1 MESKEPQKITG
12 QMLKK
17 MIEDVLTDYSLISPY
32 PLEAEPSY
40 SGEMPPENEDEDE
53 ENLIVSEE
61 RVISYKNK
69 SERDW
74 PRIARLALNKLTAEE
89 RQAIFQDYNVQTYD
103 EFLNAVA
110 RYERA
115 KKPK

>member
-1 MESKEPQKITG
+1 MESNEPQKVTG
-12 QMLKK
+12 EMLKK
-17 MIEDVLTDYSLISPY
+17 MIEDVLQDYQLITPY
-32 PLEAEPSY
+32 PLAAEPTY
-40 SGEMPPENEDEDE
+40 TGEHPPENPDENEDEP
-53 ENLIVSEE
+53 LMSEE
-61 RVISYKNK
+61 KVISYKGNPQ
-69 SERDW
+69 RNW
-74 PRIARLALNKLTAEE
+74 PRIARLALSKCSPQE